1 MYSLRCLDQ
10 GWILLAKLASTMFPM
25 CGSSPTFLS
34 RPTRTLFFH
43 TCLRVCHRLL
53 PTLGYLVGAGQPL
66 SSFLKA
72 QAPSRAGARP
82 GIVMNGKRGP
92 EHGSPAHEYRAT
104 MFIKELY
111 KGPHTYDMEE
121 KEYWDALMSYTVEL
135 FSDTPD
141 EVESK
146 VEKVRASRRWYAL
159 GKYAKAYPFTMEA
172 AAYHMYDDASRDG
185 QARLDQI
192 DESYNAGLI
201 DSDEKEA
208 LGDKAS
214 ARFRAVM
221 ALANAFVPI
230 VKIQLM
236 GRKLEFDEMAEM
248 V

>member
-1 MYSLRCLDQ
+1 M
-10 GWILLAKLASTMFPM
+10 
-25 CGSSPTFLS
+25 
-34 RPTRTLFFH
+34 
-43 TCLRVCHRLL
+43 
-53 PTLGYLVGAGQPL
+53 GYLVGAGQPL

-82 GIVMNGKRGP
+82 GIVMNGKRG
-92 EHGSPAHEYRAT
+92 HAYLKRCK
-104 MFIKELY
+104 MFVKELH
-111 KGPHTYDMEE
+111 KGPYTYDMEE

-135 FSDTPD
+135 FSDMPD
-141 EVESK
+141 EVESN
-146 VEKVRASRRWYAL
+146 VGRVRNARRWFAL